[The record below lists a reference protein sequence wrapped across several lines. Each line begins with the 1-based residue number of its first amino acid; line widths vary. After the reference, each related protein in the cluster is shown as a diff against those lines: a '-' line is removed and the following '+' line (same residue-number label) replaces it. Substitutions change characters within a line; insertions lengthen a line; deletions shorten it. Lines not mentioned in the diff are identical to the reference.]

1 MLTKSPTPITK
12 TKPLIPQSALEV
24 AEEKHQTNKAPEPK
38 QPKDPYSTSNPF
50 YNHLREAGCN
60 RREIKTLIYLL
71 SQSAPRN
78 RPEIQEITGMKQT
91 DVSQATRA
99 LVERGWVVVSKEQEK
114 AGEFKGGPKFSLFQM
129 SITRERLCKDLEE
142 VLDKRIKAINV
153 HRDGIRKELGVARS
167 MIPAKPVPVEKPH
180 HAPDMSASTPQSG
193 QSGQRFIETET
204 REHNIT

>member
-1 MLTKSPTPITK
+1 MLTKSPAPITK
-12 TKPLIPQSALEV
+12 TKPLIPPEG
-24 AEEKHQTNKAPEPK
+24 EAPAPAKEPK

-71 SQSAPRN
+71 SQPAPRN
-78 RPEIQEITGMKQT
+78 RPEIQETTGMKQT

-114 AGEFKGGPKFSLFQM
+114 AGEFKGGPKFSLFQL